1 MVRSRILTSL
11 SLGLGLAALLL
22 MEGCAKPEPEADF
35 RPLQIRWIAEP
46 GQDESLMANKDNCV
60 IFITGR
66 LMGEEPVVKSKAGLL
81 GYNVFYGMNGDNP
94 EILEF
99 KGICDDSALEDSPEC
114 KWFATCDKDL
124 NVVVKFNNGD

>member
-1 MVRSRILTSL
+1 MACSRILTSL
-11 SLGLGLAALLL
+11 ALCLGPVVGLV
-22 MEGCAKPEPEADF
+22 GCAKQDPEADF
-35 RPLQIRWIAEP
+35 RPIQIRWIAEP
-46 GQDESLMANKDNCV
+46 GQDESQLENKDNCV

-81 GYNVFYGMNGDNP
+81 GYNVFYGANGENP

-99 KGICDDSALEDSPEC
+99 KGFCDDSSLENSPEC
-114 KWFATCDKDL
+114 KWIATCDKDL